1 MSFIEPLIFEMNDQ
15 EYWSHQEKCNR
26 LATMLSKVIDT
37 LMHYIFEG
45 RAQNYPE
52 EWESLFK
59 AINQA
64 VLIKEYLDKNCA
76 NLLTIAEDF
85 LAQAFEWQRDVENKL
100 K

>member
-1 MSFIEPLIFEMNDQ
+1 MGDQ

-26 LATMLSKVIDT
+26 LAGMLSNVIDL

-45 RAQNYPE
+45 RSKNKQ
-52 EWESLFK
+52 EWEILFK
-59 AINQA
+59 AIQQA
-64 VLIKEYLDKNCA
+64 VVIKDYLNGNCA

-85 LAQAFEWQRDVENKL
+85 LAQASDWKQEIDSKL